1 MSGAIAAL
9 SITAITTG
17 LSFIKAGKERR
28 AAEAA
33 DLTAEIGMKEVEKAL
48 TKNEMAALSLQTE
61 SYEREADALKTQAK
75 TEIDMVREGDQ
86 RGVLAG
92 SGRVQAGVLEAAGA
106 QRQAM
111 GEDLGDLE
119 KLKADEETRKND
131 IGIQL
136 KLGEVIGAQ
145 QAAAALSDS
154 ASQATSAA
162 IQGVASAAMQGV
174 NMATAST
181 YGKSSEAKEL
191 GRKQNKYTRQQRRD
205 SDLTRKE
212 FNTQKLPGMQKQF
225 QTEISNLT
233 LGGDLP
239 KKLVTQTFKDENGV
253 PQTKLVEAVRTDLTD
268 IADMGQAE
276 FQNFM
281 LELTPEQ
288 RDSVLYQLKLK
299 N

>member
-9 SITAITTG
+9 SITAITAG

-61 SYEREADALKTQAK
+61 AYERESDLTKTAIK
-75 TEIDMVREGDQ
+75 TEMDSVREGDQ
-86 RGVLAG
+86 RGILAG
-92 SGRVQAGVLEAAGA
+92 SGRVQAGVTEAAGT
-106 QRQAM
+106 QRVGMQ
-111 GEDLGDLE
+111 GDLMELE

-136 KLGEVIGAQ
+136 KLGEVEGAQ
-145 QAAAALSDS
+145 QAAAALSNS
-154 ASQATSAA
+154 AQQAQAA
-162 IQGVASAAMQGV
+162 GWQGVSSAAMQGV

-212 FNTQKLPGMQKQF
+212 FNTQKLPGMQKQY
-225 QTEISNLT
+225 QTEISKLT
-233 LGGDLP
+233 LGGNLP
-239 KKLVTQTFKDENGV
+239 TKQVSKTFTDTNGV
-253 PQTKLVEAVRTDLTD
+253 QQTTVVDAARTDLSD

>member
-17 LSFIKAGKERR
+17 MSFIKAGKDRR

-61 SYEREADALKTQAK
+61 AYDRESDNIKTATK
-75 TEIDMVREGDQ
+75 TEMDAIREGDQ
-86 RGVLAG
+86 RGILAG
-92 SGRVQAGVLEAAGA
+92 SSRVQAGVTEAEGG
-106 QRQAM
+106 QRVAM
-111 GEDLGDLE
+111 GTELGDLE
-119 KLKADEETRKND
+119 KLSADEATRKND

-136 KLGEVIGAQ
+136 KLGEVTGAQ
-145 QAAAALSDS
+145 QAAAALSNS
-154 ASQATSAA
+154 AQQGQAAA
-162 IQGVASAAMQGV
+162 LQGVGSLAMQGV

-191 GRKQNKYTRQQRRD
+191 GRKQNKYTRQQRRE

-212 FNTQKLPGMQKQF
+212 FNTQKLPGMQKQY

-233 LGGDLP
+233 LGGELP
-239 KKLVTQTFKDENGV
+239 KKLVSQTFKDANGLE
-253 PQTKLVEAVRTDLTD
+253 QTKLVEAVRTDLSD

-281 LELTPEQ
+281 LELTPAQ

>member
-9 SITAITTG
+9 AITATTATIG
-17 LSFIKAGKERR
+17 FIKAGKERR

-33 DLTAEIGMKEVEKAL
+33 ELTADIAMKEVEKAL
-48 TKNEMAALSLQTE
+48 TKNEMAALSIQTE
-61 SYEREADALKTQAK
+61 AYERESDALKTAAK
-75 TEIDMVREGDQ
+75 TEMDSVREGDQ

-92 SGRVQAGVLEAAGA
+92 SSRVQAGVTEAAGG
-106 QRQAM
+106 QRTAM
-111 GEDLGDLE
+111 GQELMDLE
-119 KLKADEETRKND
+119 RLKADEETRIND

-136 KLGEVIGAQ
+136 KLGEVAGAQ

-154 ASQATSAA
+154 AAA
-162 IQGVASAAMQGV
+162 GNAAAMQGVASAAMQGV

-212 FNTQKLPGMQKQF
+212 FNTQKLPGMQKQY

-233 LGGDLP
+233 LGGALP
-239 KKLVTQTFKDENGV
+239 TKQVSQTFKDSNGV
-253 PQTKLVEAVRTDLTD
+253 EQTKLVDAARTDLSD